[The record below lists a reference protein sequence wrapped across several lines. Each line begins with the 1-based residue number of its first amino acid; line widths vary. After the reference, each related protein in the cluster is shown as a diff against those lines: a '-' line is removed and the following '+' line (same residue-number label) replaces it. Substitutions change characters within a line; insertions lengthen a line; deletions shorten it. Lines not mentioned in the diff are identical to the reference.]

1 MIKGNLVIYI
11 CATNM
16 HFENDCTLNFRS
28 IFMKMK
34 KKILNMKLVVI
45 ILTCLLDITGT
56 ELLEAIFKLEEEK
69 STSGN
74 LSERPNDQSGTN
86 QSTSQKP
93 THSKGQ
99 STDPDIE
106 CNYVIY
112 IYIFILQNIN

>member
-1 MIKGNLVIYI
+1 
-11 CATNM
+11 
-16 HFENDCTLNFRS
+16 
-28 IFMKMK
+28 
-34 KKILNMKLVVI
+34 MKLVVI
-45 ILTCLLDITGT
+45 ILICLLDITGT

-69 STSGN
+69 STSGH

-99 STDPDIE
+99 TTNPDFE

-112 IYIFILQNIN
+112 IYILYYRI

>member
-1 MIKGNLVIYI
+1 
-11 CATNM
+11 
-16 HFENDCTLNFRS
+16 
-28 IFMKMK
+28 
-34 KKILNMKLVVI
+34 MKLVVI

-93 THSKGQ
+93 THNKGQ
-99 STDPDIE
+99 STDPGIE

-112 IYIFILQNIN
+112 IYIYLNNIIKKKLVERANLGHWSL

>member
-1 MIKGNLVIYI
+1 
-11 CATNM
+11 
-16 HFENDCTLNFRS
+16 
-28 IFMKMK
+28 MKF
-34 KKILNMKLVVI
+34 VVM

-93 THSKGQ
+93 THNKGQ
-99 STDPDIE
+99 STDPGIE

-112 IYIFILQNIN
+112 IYIYLNNIIKKKLVERANLGHWSL